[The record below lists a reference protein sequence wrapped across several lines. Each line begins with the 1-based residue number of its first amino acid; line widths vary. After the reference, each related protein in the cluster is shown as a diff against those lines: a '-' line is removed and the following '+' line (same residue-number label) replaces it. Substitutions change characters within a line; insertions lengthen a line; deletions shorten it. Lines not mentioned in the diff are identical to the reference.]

1 MKKILILF
9 MFVATLFMACEP
21 DIEDFTPSGG
31 DADFTRYVAIG
42 NSLTSGYADGDLYK
56 TVQLNSYPAII
67 AEMFA
72 TVDGG
77 DFIQPLMKD
86 DIGFGKRLI
95 LGSSTSCT
103 GETSVAPIPFNTTPS
118 PANFVS
124 IADDGPFNNMGV
136 PGAKTFH
143 LITPG
148 YGVLNPYFGRF
159 ATSEGTTVMADAM
172 AIDPTFFS
180 CWIGSNDLLT
190 YALSGAESDSITPQ
204 PIFEQAYGAILQTLT
219 ANGAKGVL
227 ANLPEITA
235 IPYFTTVPYNPVPL
249 EQAQVIQLKAAYAEY
264 NAGATA
270 YGLDSIT
277 FAEGLN
283 AMVIEDEAFAALGG
297 IRQIKEGELVL
308 LSIPQDSI
316 KCAGWGTIKPVPA
329 QYILDLAE
337 IQEISDATIAFNQ
350 TIAAYAEQF
359 GLALADMNGLLEDIK
374 TGIKYDGV
382 NYTATYVTGGTFSL
396 DGVHLTPQGYAY
408 AANTFVEAINAK
420 YNAAIPLVSV
430 TEYPGV
436 LFP

>member
-1 MKKILILF
+1 